1 MQLRKK
7 TLLIIGA
14 ALISLIMV
22 LYATASTILLHDF
35 HNLEA
40 QYVRQ
45 DVARALDA
53 LDEDLSSLN
62 TSAQDYAEW
71 DDTYSFVYTQDE
83 NFVKSNFVDSTFV
96 YLRLNL
102 LVLLDSSG
110 NTIFSKGFDLK
121 SQTEI
126 PIPESLKQHL
136 TDALLDSST
145 LGGSRRAAKTAVLT
159 LPEATLLIASR
170 PIFNSNAEGP
180 ARGTLI
186 LGRYL
191 DSREIALLSERTHL
205 SVDFTL
211 PSLDFK
217 VGAGNYSG
225 PGAKAMASRSKQDLE
240 NIKLKISN
248 LKSVEILVKPLSDTL
263 VAGYALIRDIH
274 GNLALQVRVE
284 TERIIYR
291 QGQATLELFTLSTLG
306 VGLIFSA
313 ITLLLL
319 EKLVLA
325 RLASLSTSVSNIAA
339 RGDLDLRVH
348 MAGGD
353 ELASLADTINRMLE
367 ALSNSQFERNET
379 EDRYRLMA
387 ENSTDMITRHNP
399 EGIFIYVSPA
409 SRALL
414 GYEPSELVGRVPNDY
429 FHPDDL
435 EIIAKAHSKV
445 LALPVTY
452 TVSYRIRH
460 KDGQY
465 IWFETTSR
473 TIRDPQ
479 TGAVQEIIGISRDIT
494 VRKQTEQEL
503 RESEAAIKALYQV
516 TSAPRTDPLNHL
528 STFDLRLQELL
539 AMGCRYL
546 GLSAGILSCIQGD
559 NYQIMAVEC
568 PDGSI
573 VKEQIYEL
581 EKTFC
586 VATAMAKEPIYFESV
601 RFSGLSFNTED
612 PAFKIEAYMG
622 IPVTVSGEVYGTL
635 CFFSPNP
642 ATEPFRVVDIEL
654 VKLMAQWVGSEL
666 ERQQTDID
674 LAKARDQALAATRA
688 KSEFLATMSHEI
700 RTPMNGVIGMTGLL
714 LDTRLTREQR
724 DFVETI
730 RSSGDA
736 LLTLI
741 NDILDFSKIESGKL
755 DLEEH
760 PFDLRTCIEESLD
773 LVAAKAAQKKLEVG
787 YLIDRAVPATAI
799 GDSTRLRQIL
809 INLLSNAVKF
819 TDAGEVVVSVT
830 AKKISAPAAN
840 AKEPPAIN
848 GEPLAINQTYEIQ
861 FAVKDTGIGIPSD
874 RMDRLFKS
882 FSQVD
887 SSTNRQYG
895 GTGLG
900 LAISK
905 RLAEMMGGRMWV
917 ESMGNLAGNPPAD
930 FRSAPFDLGW
940 GESCEI
946 AEKYSSS
953 KSVLSNKPSGQN
965 ANSVGSTFYF
975 STIVSGCNSSLP
987 ANLSNSQPELAGKRV
1002 LIVDDNATNRQILT
1016 LQAQSWGMVPR
1027 ASASARLALDWLAA
1041 KEVFDLAVLDMQMP
1055 EMDGLALAAQ
1065 IRRYPDCQKL
1075 PLVML
1080 TSIGR
1085 QEINTAAL
1093 EADFAAFLNKPI
1105 KQSQFYNVLINI
1117 FGEETTEF
1125 RGQRTSGPFLQ
1136 SIPLLA
1142 EKLPLRIL
1150 LADDHLVNQKVAL
1163 QILQRMGYRADVAG
1177 NGLEVLEALRRQPYD
1192 VVLMDVQMPEMDG
1205 LEATRRIRSQFSGD
1219 LTLENPTVESEVSAT
1234 DEQSQNGKSKIE
1246 NPPLIDEESQ
1256 NGKSKIENPPLTDE
1270 ESNNRK
1276 SKIENPPLTDEESNN
1291 RKSKIENRKSTEESN
1306 KGKSKIQNL
1315 KSTRPWIVAMTAN
1328 AMQGDRE
1335 ECIAAGMDDYLSKPI
1350 AIEQL
1355 VRALIACKS
1364 RSNGEFE
1371 IPQPIV
1377 CLNSQP
1383 EQMGGTSEL
1392 EVGSNGAVAG
1402 NSQLTVP
1409 YSPAVVG
1416 WGASNLD
1423 RALSENGDSL
1433 SAKIGDSLSAKIIEG
1448 LREVEALD
1456 EAIEI
1461 YLETAP
1467 ELLRAISIALGNA
1480 DPLALR
1486 RSAHSLKSISGTLGA
1501 FRLFELCEELEIMGR
1516 MGTEANK
1523 PLPAPAG
1530 ALFEQVEAEYHR
1542 VETALK
1548 IERQYSET
1556 MTE

>member
-14 ALISLIMV
+14 ALISLILV

-35 HNLEA
+35 QNLEA

-53 LDEDLSSLN
+53 LDDDLSNLD

-71 DDTYSFVYTQDE
+71 DDTYSFVDTRNP

-102 LVLLDSSG
+102 LVLLDSNG
-110 NTIFSKGFDLK
+110 KTIFAKGFDLK
-121 SQTEI
+121 SKTEI

-136 TDALLDSST
+136 TDALLDSPT
-145 LGGSRRAAKTAVLT
+145 ADRRSPPAKTGVLT
-159 LPEATLLIASR
+159 LPEARLLIASK
-170 PIFNSNAEGP
+170 PIVNSNAQGP
-180 ARGTLI
+180 PRGTLI

-191 DSREIALLSERTHL
+191 DSTEIGLLSELTHL
-205 SVDFTL
+205 SVDFRL

-217 VGAGNYSG
+217 VGAANYSG
-225 PGAKAMASRSKQDLE
+225 HGAKAMAAASLDLE
-240 NIKLKISN
+240 NLKLKISN
-248 LKSVEILVKPLSDTL
+248 LKSVEILVEPLSDSV
-263 VAGYALIRDIH
+263 VAGYALIRDIR
-274 GNLALQVRVE
+274 GNLALLLRVE
-284 TERIIYR
+284 VDRIIYR
-291 QGQATLELFTLSTLG
+291 QGQATLNLFTLSILA
-306 VGLIFSA
+306 VGLVFSA
-313 ITLLLL
+313 IALLLL

-325 RLASLSTSVSNIAA
+325 RLADLSTSVSNIAA
-339 RGDLDLRVH
+339 NGDPDLRVQ
-348 MAGGD
+348 MPGAD

-367 ALSNSQFERNET
+367 ALGNSQVERE
-379 EDRYRLMA
+379 ESEGRYRLMA
-387 ENSTDMITRHNP
+387 ENSTDMITRHKP
-399 EGIFIYVSPA
+399 EGVFVYASPA
-409 SRALL
+409 SYALL

-429 FHPDDL
+429 FHPDDI
-435 EIIAKAHSKV
+435 ETIAKAHSKV

-452 TVSYRIRH
+452 TVSYRIRR
-460 KDGQY
+460 KDGKY

-473 TIRDPQ
+473 TIRDPH
-479 TGAVQEIIGISRDIT
+479 TGEVQEIIGISRDIS

-516 TSAPRTDPLNHL
+516 TSAPRTDPQGHL

-539 AMGCRYL
+539 AMGCRQL
-546 GLSAGILSCIQGD
+546 GLSVGVLSRIEGD

-573 VKEQIYEL
+573 VKSQIYDL

-586 VATAMAKEPIYFESV
+586 SATALAKEPMYFESA
-601 RFSGLSFNTED
+601 RFAALSFNTD
-612 PAFKIEAYMG
+612 APAFKIEAYMG
-622 IPVTVSGEVYGTL
+622 IPVTVAGEVYGTL
-635 CFFSPNP
+635 CFFAPTIL
-642 ATEPFRVVDIEL
+642 TEPFRVVDREL

-666 ERQQTDID
+666 ERQQTGVD
-674 LAKARDQALAATRA
+674 LATARDEALAATRA

-760 PFDLRTCIEESLD
+760 PFDIRTCIEESLD
-773 LVAAKAAQKKLEVG
+773 LVAAKAAQKKLELG

-819 TDAGEVVVSVT
+819 TEAGEVVVSAT
-830 AKKISAPAAN
+830 AKKISAKAEAN
-840 AKEPPAIN
+840 VKEPPAIN
-848 GEPLAINQTYEIQ
+848 GEPLAINPAYEIQ

-887 SSTNRQYG
+887 SSTSRHYG

-905 RLAEMMGGRMWV
+905 RLTQMMGGRMWV
-917 ESMGNLAGNPPAD
+917 ESMGSLAGNPPAD
-930 FRSAPFDLGW
+930 FKAAVFDLGC

-946 AEKYSSS
+946 AEKYCSP
-953 KSVLSNKPSGQN
+953 KSVLSSQPPGQN
-965 ANSVGSTFYF
+965 PKSVGSTFYF
-975 STIVSGCNSSLP
+975 STIVSGCHSSLP
-987 ANLSNSQPELAGKRV
+987 LNLSNSQPELAGKRV

-1016 LQAQSWGMVPR
+1016 LQAQSWGMVAR

-1041 KEVFDLAVLDMQMP
+1041 KEEFDLAVLDMQMP

-1065 IRRYPDCQKL
+1065 IRRYPDGKKL

-1085 QEINTAAL
+1085 QEINTPAV
-1093 EADFAAFLNKPI
+1093 EVDFAAFLNKPI
-1105 KQSQFYNVLINI
+1105 KQSQLYNVLINI
-1117 FGEETTEF
+1117 FGEQATEI
-1125 RGQRTSGPFLQ
+1125 RVQRSSGPFVQ
-1136 SIPLLA
+1136 SIPVLA
-1142 EKLPLRIL
+1142 DRLPLRIL

-1177 NGLEVLEALRRQPYD
+1177 NGIEVLEALRRQPYD

-1205 LEATRRIRSQFSGD
+1205 LEATRRIRSQFGAD
-1219 LTLENPTVESEVSAT
+1219 FTLENPTGESEVWAT
-1234 DEQSQNGKSKIE
+1234 DEQSNHRKSQIE
-1246 NPPLIDEESQ
+1246 NPT
-1256 NGKSKIENPPLTDE
+1256 LTDE
-1270 ESNNRK
+1270 ESNNPK
-1276 SKIENPPLTDEESNN
+1276 SQ
-1291 RKSKIENRKSTEESN
+1291 
-1306 KGKSKIQNL
+1306 IQNL
-1315 KSTRPWIVAMTAN
+1315 KSIRPMIVAMTAN

-1335 ECIAAGMDDYLSKPI
+1335 ECMAAGMDDYLSKPI
-1350 AIEQL
+1350 EIEEL
-1355 VRALIACKS
+1355 VRALSACKS
-1364 RSNGEFE
+1364 RSNGELDDRPGSIFGA
-1371 IPQPIV
+1371 
-1377 CLNSQP
+1377 NSQP
-1383 EQMGGTSEL
+1383 EHIGGTSEL
-1392 EVGSNGAVAG
+1392 EVRSNGAVAG
-1402 NSQLTVP
+1402 NPPQTIPNLP
-1409 YSPAVVG
+1409 PVVG
-1416 WGASNLD
+1416 CD
-1423 RALSENGDSL
+1423 RDLSDRTLSESRDSL
-1433 SAKIGDSLSAKIIEG
+1433 SAKIVQS

-1456 EAIEI
+1456 EAIDI

-1467 ELLRAISIALGNA
+1467 ELLRGISDALCSA

-1501 FRLFELCEELEIMGR
+1501 FRLFELCEELEVMGR
-1516 MGTEANK
+1516 IGTEGNK
-1523 PLPAPAG
+1523 PLSANSCG
-1530 ALFEQVEAEYHR
+1530 LLEQVEAEYQR

-1556 MTE
+1556 MQNN

>member
-14 ALISLIMV
+14 ALISLIVV

-53 LDEDLSSLN
+53 LDDDLSNLD

-71 DDTYSFVYTQDE
+71 DDTYSFVETRNE
-83 NFVKSNFVDSTFV
+83 NFVKSNFVDSTFI

-102 LVLLDSSG
+102 LVLLDSNG
-110 NTIFSKGFDLK
+110 KTIFSKGFDLK
-121 SQTEI
+121 SKTEI

-136 TDALLDSST
+136 TEALIDSST
-145 LGGSRRAAKTAVLT
+145 VPGDRSGPNKTGVLT
-159 LPEATLLIASR
+159 LPEARLLIASK
-170 PIFNSNAEGP
+170 PILNSNAQGP
-180 ARGTLI
+180 PRGTLI

-191 DSREIALLSERTHL
+191 DSSEIGLLSELTHL
-205 SVDFTL
+205 SVDFRL

-217 VGAGNYSG
+217 VGAANYSG
-225 PGAKAMASRSKQDLE
+225 YSAKALARSRQELE
-240 NIKLKISN
+240 NVKLKISN
-248 LKSVEILVKPLSDTL
+248 LKSVEILVEPLSDSL

-274 GNLALQVRVE
+274 GNLALLLRVE
-284 TERIIYR
+284 TDRIIYG
-291 QGQATLELFTLSTLG
+291 QGQATLELFTLSILA

-339 RGDLDLRVH
+339 NGDPSLRVQ
-348 MAGGD
+348 MAGAD
-353 ELASLADTINRMLE
+353 ELASLADAINRMLE
-367 ALSNSQFERNET
+367 ALGNSQVERNES

-387 ENSTDMITRHNP
+387 ENSTDMITRHDP
-399 EGIFIYVSPA
+399 KGVFIYVSPA

-414 GYEPSELVGRVPNDY
+414 GYEPSELIGGVPNDY

-435 EIIAKAHSKV
+435 ETIAKAHWKV

-452 TVSYRIRH
+452 TVSYRIRR
-460 KDGQY
+460 KDGKY
-465 IWFETTSR
+465 IWFETTGR
-473 TIRDPQ
+473 TITDPQ
-479 TGAVQEIIGISRDIT
+479 TGEVQEIIGISRDIS

-539 AMGCRYL
+539 AMGCRHL
-546 GLSAGILSCIQGD
+546 GLSVGILSCIQGD

-573 VKEQIYEL
+573 VKDQIYDL

-601 RFSGLSFNTED
+601 RFSGFSFNID
-612 PAFKIEAYMG
+612 DRAFPIEAYMG
-622 IPVTVSGEVYGTL
+622 IPVTVGGEVYGTL
-635 CFFSPNP
+635 CFFSPTP
-642 ATEPFRVVDIEL
+642 VTEPFRVVDREL

-666 ERQQTDID
+666 ERQQTDVD

-714 LDTRLTREQR
+714 LDTPLTREQR

-760 PFDLRTCIEESLD
+760 PFDIRTCIEESLD
-773 LVAAKAAQKKLEVG
+773 LVAAKVAEKQLEVG
-787 YLIDRAVPATAI
+787 YLIDRTVPATAI

-830 AKKISAPAAN
+830 AKKISVPAAN
-840 AKEPPAIN
+840 AKEPPLIAGEPVAIN
-848 GEPLAINQTYEIQ
+848 PAYEIH

-887 SSTNRQYG
+887 SSTSRQYG

-917 ESMGNLAGNPPAD
+917 ESMGSVAGNPPAE
-930 FRSAPFDLGW
+930 FRSSAIFDLGW

-946 AEKYSSS
+946 AEKYSYG
-953 KSVLSNKPSGQN
+953 KPVLSNKPIGQN
-965 ANSVGSTFYF
+965 MKSVGSTFYF
-975 STIVSGCNSSLP
+975 STIVSGCKNSLP
-987 ANLSNSQPELAGKRV
+987 VNLSNSQPELAGKRV
-1002 LIVDDNATNRQILT
+1002 LIVDDNATNRRILT
-1016 LQAQSWGMVPR
+1016 LQAQSWGMVAT

-1041 KEVFDLAVLDMQMP
+1041 KEMFDLAVLDMQMP

-1065 IRRYPDCQKL
+1065 IRRYPDCEKL

-1085 QEINTAAL
+1085 QEINPPAM
-1093 EADFAAFLNKPI
+1093 EMDFAAFLNKPI
-1105 KQSQFYNVLINI
+1105 KQSQLYNVLINI
-1117 FGEETTEF
+1117 FGEQTTEF
-1125 RGQRTSGPFLQ
+1125 KGQRTSGPFLQ
-1136 SIPLLA
+1136 SIPALA

-1177 NGLEVLEALRRQPYD
+1177 NGIEVLEALRRQPYD

-1205 LEATRRIRSQFSGD
+1205 LETTRRIREQFSAD
-1219 LTLENPTVESEVSAT
+1219 LTLENHTGESEVSAT
-1234 DEQSQNGKSKIE
+1234 DEQSNH
-1246 NPPLIDEESQ
+1246 
-1256 NGKSKIENPPLTDE
+1256 
-1270 ESNNRK
+1270 
-1276 SKIENPPLTDEESNN
+1276 
-1291 RKSKIENRKSTEESN
+1291 RKSKIENRKLSDEESN
-1306 KGKSKIQNL
+1306 KRKSKIENR

-1335 ECIAAGMDDYLSKPI
+1335 ECMAAGMDDYLSKPI
-1350 AIEQL
+1350 AIDQL
-1355 VRALIACKS
+1355 VRALLACKS
-1364 RSNGEFE
+1364 PSNSAFDRL
-1371 IPQPIV
+1371 QPIV
-1377 CLNSQP
+1377 CLDAP
-1383 EQMGGTSEL
+1383 AEQIEGTSEW
-1392 EVGSNGAVAG
+1392 EGRSNVAVAG
-1402 NSQLTVP
+1402 NPQQTIP
-1409 YSPAVVG
+1409 NSPAVVD

-1423 RALSENGDSL
+1423 RALSQSHDSL
-1433 SAKIGDSLSAKIIEG
+1433 SGKIIEG

-1467 ELLRAISIALGNA
+1467 ELLRGISMALCNA

-1516 MGTEANK
+1516 IGTNANQ
-1523 PLPAPAG
+1523 PLPDPAC
-1530 ALFEQVEAEYHR
+1530 ALLEQVEAEYQR
-1542 VETALK
+1542 VEAALK
-1548 IERQYSET
+1548 IEMQSVDC
-1556 MTE
+1556 

>member
-14 ALISLIMV
+14 ALISLIVV

-35 HNLEA
+35 QHLEA

-53 LDEDLSSLN
+53 LDHDLSNLD
-62 TSAQDYAEW
+62 TSAQDYADW
-71 DDTYSFVYTQDE
+71 DDTYSFVNTRNE

-102 LVLLDSSG
+102 LVLLDSNG
-110 NTIFSKGFDLK
+110 QTIFSKGFDLK
-121 SQTEI
+121 SKTEI
-126 PIPESLKQHL
+126 PIPESFKQHL
-136 TDALLDSST
+136 TDAVLHSST
-145 LGGSRRAAKTAVLT
+145 GSGDRPVAKTGVLT
-159 LPEATLLIASR
+159 LPEATLLIASK
-170 PIFNSNAEGP
+170 PIFNSNAQGP

-191 DSREIALLSERTHL
+191 DSSEIGLLSELTHL
-205 SVDFTL
+205 SVDFRL

-217 VGAGNYSG
+217 VGATNYSG
-225 PGAKAMASRSKQDLE
+225 RGAKAMALSTQDLE
-240 NIKLKISN
+240 NLKLKISN
-248 LKSVEILVKPLSDTL
+248 LRSVELLVEPLSDSL

-274 GNLALQVRVE
+274 GNLALLLRVE

-291 QGQATLELFTLSTLG
+291 QGQATLELFTFSILA

-339 RGDLDLRVH
+339 NGDPDLRIQ
-348 MAGGD
+348 MPGGD
-353 ELASLADTINRMLE
+353 ELASLADTINQMLE
-367 ALSNSQFERNET
+367 ALTNSQVERNET
-379 EDRYRLMA
+379 EGRYRLMA
-387 ENSTDMITRHNP
+387 ENSTDMITRHDP
-399 EGIFIYVSPA
+399 KGVFVYVSPA

-414 GYEPSELVGRVPNDY
+414 GYEPSELIGRVPNDY

-435 EIIAKAHSKV
+435 EIIAKAHWKV

-452 TVSYRIRH
+452 TVSYRIRR
-460 KDGQY
+460 KDGKY
-465 IWFETTSR
+465 IWFETTGR
-473 TIRDPQ
+473 TISDPQ
-479 TGAVQEIIGISRDIT
+479 TGEVQEIIGISRDIS

-539 AMGCRYL
+539 AMGCRQL
-546 GLSAGILSCIQGD
+546 GLSVGILSCIQGD
-559 NYQIMAVEC
+559 NYQIIAVEC

-573 VKEQIYEL
+573 VKEQIYDL

-601 RFSGLSFNTED
+601 RFSGFSFNTD
-612 PAFKIEAYMG
+612 APAFKIEAYMG
-622 IPVTVSGEVYGTL
+622 IPVTVAGEVYGTL
-635 CFFSPNP
+635 CFFSPT
-642 ATEPFRVVDIEL
+642 AVTEPFRVVDREL
-654 VKLMAQWVGSEL
+654 MKLMAQWVGSEL
-666 ERQQTDID
+666 ERQQTDVD

-688 KSEFLATMSHEI
+688 KSDFLATMSHEI

-760 PFDLRTCIEESLD
+760 PFDIRTCIEESLD
-773 LVAAKAAQKKLEVG
+773 LVAAKAAQKKLELG
-787 YLIDRAVPATAI
+787 YLIDRVVPATAI

-819 TDAGEVVVSVT
+819 TEAGEVVVSVT
-830 AKKISAPAAN
+830 AKKISVPGAK
-840 AKEPPAIN
+840 AKEPPTIN
-848 GEPLAINQTYEIQ
+848 GEPLAINQAYEIQ

-887 SSTNRQYG
+887 SSTSRQYG

-917 ESMGNLAGNPPAD
+917 ESMGSMAGNPPAD
-930 FRSAPFDLGW
+930 FKSPVFDWGW

-946 AEKYSSS
+946 AEKYCYS
-953 KSVLSNKPSGQN
+953 KSILSNKPIGQK
-965 ANSVGSTFYF
+965 AKSAGSTFYF
-975 STIVSGCNSSLP
+975 STIVYGCNSSLP
-987 ANLSNSQPELAGKRV
+987 ANLSSSQPELAGKRV
-1002 LIVDDNATNRQILT
+1002 LIVDDNATNRRILT
-1016 LQAQSWGMVPR
+1016 LQAESWGMVAR
-1027 ASASARLALDWLAA
+1027 ASASASLALDWLAA

-1065 IRRYPDCQKL
+1065 IRRYPDCENL
-1075 PLVML
+1075 PLVMV

-1085 QEINTAAL
+1085 QEINTPAI
-1093 EADFAAFLNKPI
+1093 EVDFAAFLNKPI
-1105 KQSQFYNVLINI
+1105 KQSQLYNVLINI
-1117 FGEETTEF
+1117 FGEQTTEF
-1125 RGQRTSGPFLQ
+1125 RGQRTAGPFLQ
-1136 SIPLLA
+1136 SIPMLA
-1142 EKLPLRIL
+1142 EDLPLRIL

-1177 NGLEVLEALRRQPYD
+1177 NGIEVLEALRRQPYD

-1205 LEATRRIRSQFSGD
+1205 LETTRRIREQFSAD
-1219 LTLENPTVESEVSAT
+1219 LTLENPRGESEVSAT
-1234 DEQSQNGKSKIE
+1234 DEQSSNLNSTN
-1246 NPPLIDEESQ
+1246 NPSGESEV
-1256 NGKSKIENPPLTDE
+1256 SATDE
-1270 ESNNRK
+1270 QSNNRE
-1276 SKIENPPLTDEESNN
+1276 SQIENRKLTDEESNN
-1291 RKSKIENRKSTEESN
+1291 RKSKIENRKP
-1306 KGKSKIQNL
+1306 
-1315 KSTRPWIVAMTAN
+1315 TRPWIVAMTAN

-1335 ECIAAGMDDYLSKPI
+1335 ECMAAGMDDYLSKPI
-1350 AIEQL
+1350 AIDQL
-1355 VRALIACKS
+1355 VRALRACKS
-1364 RSNGEFE
+1364 QSNSAFDHL
-1371 IPQPIV
+1371 QPIV
-1377 CLNSQP
+1377 GLNSQG
-1383 EQMGGTSEL
+1383 EHIGGTSGL
-1392 EVGSNGAVAG
+1392 EVRSNVAVTG
-1402 NSQLTVP
+1402 NPQLTIP
-1409 YSPAVVG
+1409 NSPAVIES
-1416 WGASNLD
+1416 AQSNLD
-1423 RALSENGDSL
+1423 RALSESGE
-1433 SAKIGDSLSAKIIEG
+1433 SLSAKIIEG

-1467 ELLRAISIALGNA
+1467 ELLQGISIALANA

-1516 MGTEANK
+1516 IGTNANQA
-1523 PLPAPAG
+1523 LPAQAG
-1530 ALFEQVEAEYHR
+1530 ALLEQVEAEYQR

-1548 IERQYSET
+1548 IESQSVEC
-1556 MTE
+1556 

>member
-14 ALISLIMV
+14 ALISLILV

-35 HNLEA
+35 QNLEA

-53 LDEDLSSLN
+53 LDDDLSSLD

-71 DDTYSFVYTQDE
+71 DDTYSFVDTRNP

-102 LVLLDSSG
+102 LVLLDSNG
-110 NTIFSKGFDLK
+110 KTIFSKGFDLK
-121 SQTEI
+121 SKTEI

-145 LGGSRRAAKTAVLT
+145 VDRPPAKTGVLT
-159 LPEATLLIASR
+159 LPEARLLIASK
-170 PIFNSNAEGP
+170 PIVNSNAVGP
-180 ARGTLI
+180 SRGTLI

-191 DSREIALLSERTHL
+191 DSTEIGLLSELTHL
-205 SVDFTL
+205 SVDFRL

-217 VGAGNYSG
+217 VGAANYSL
-225 PGAKAMASRSKQDLE
+225 AKAMARSSSQNWE
-240 NIKLKISN
+240 NLKLKISN
-248 LKSVEILVKPLSDTL
+248 LKSVEILVEPLSDSV
-263 VAGYALIRDIH
+263 VAGYALIRDIG
-274 GNLALQVRVE
+274 GNLGLLLRVE
-284 TERIIYR
+284 VDRVIYR
-291 QGQATLELFTLSTLG
+291 QGQATLNLFTLSILA
-306 VGLIFSA
+306 VGLVFSA
-313 ITLLLL
+313 IALLLL

-339 RGDLDLRVH
+339 SGDRELRVQ
-348 MAGGD
+348 MSGAD
-353 ELASLADTINRMLE
+353 ELTSLADTINRMLE
-367 ALSNSQFERNET
+367 ALGNSQVERNES
-379 EDRYRLMA
+379 EDLYRLMA

-399 EGIFIYVSPA
+399 EGVFVYASPA
-409 SRALL
+409 SHALL
-414 GYEPSELVGRVPNDY
+414 GYEPSELVGRMPNDY
-429 FHPDDL
+429 FHPDDI
-435 EIIAKAHSKV
+435 ETIAKAHSKV
-445 LALPVTY
+445 LSLPVTY
-452 TVSYRIRH
+452 TVSYRIRR
-460 KDGQY
+460 KDGKY

-479 TGAVQEIIGISRDIT
+479 TGSVQEIIGISRDIS

-516 TSAPRTDPLNHL
+516 TSAPRKDPQGRL

-539 AMGCRYL
+539 AMGCRQL
-546 GLSAGILSCIQGD
+546 GLSAGILSRIQGD

-568 PDGSI
+568 PDESI
-573 VKEQIYEL
+573 ASSQIYDL

-586 VATAMAKEPIYFESV
+586 AATAMAKEPMYFESA
-601 RFSGLSFNTED
+601 RFAALSFNTPE
-612 PAFKIEAYMG
+612 PVFNIEAYMG
-622 IPVTVSGEVYGTL
+622 IPVTVAGEVYGTL
-635 CFFSPNP
+635 CFFSPTP
-642 ATEPFRVVDIEL
+642 LTEPFRVVDREL

-666 ERQQTDID
+666 ERQKTGVD
-674 LAKARDQALAATRA
+674 LAKARDEALAATRA

-714 LDTRLTREQR
+714 LNTRLTREQC

-760 PFDLRTCIEESLD
+760 PFDIRTCIEESLD
-773 LVAAKAAQKKLEVG
+773 LVAAKGAQKKLELG

-799 GDSTRLRQIL
+799 GDSARLRQIL

-819 TDAGEVVVSVT
+819 TEAGEVVVSVT
-830 AKKISAPAAN
+830 AKKISAPATKF
-840 AKEPPAIN
+840 KELLEIN
-848 GEPLAINQTYEIQ
+848 GEPLAINQVYEIQ
-861 FAVKDTGIGIPSD
+861 FAVKDTGIGIPGD

-887 SSTNRQYG
+887 SSTSRHYG

-917 ESMGNLAGNPPAD
+917 ESMGCLAGNPPAD
-930 FRSAPFDLGW
+930 FKAAVCDW
-940 GESCEI
+940 ESEESSEI
-946 AEKYSSS
+946 SEKYYSG
-953 KSVLSNKPSGQN
+953 KFVLSSQPPCQN
-965 ANSVGSTFYF
+965 PKSVGSTFYF
-975 STIVSGCNSSLP
+975 TTIVSGCNSSLP
-987 ANLSNSQPELAGKRV
+987 VNLSNSQPELAGKRV

-1016 LQAQSWGMVPR
+1016 LQAQSWGMVAR

-1055 EMDGLALAAQ
+1055 EMDGLALATE
-1065 IRRYPDCQKL
+1065 IRGYPDCQKL

-1085 QEINTAAL
+1085 PEINTPTV
-1093 EADFAAFLNKPI
+1093 EVDFAAFLNKPI
-1105 KQSQFYNVLINI
+1105 KQSQLYNVLINI
-1117 FGEETTEF
+1117 FGEQATEI
-1125 RGQRTSGPFLQ
+1125 RVQRTLLGPFVQ
-1136 SIPLLA
+1136 SIPMLA
-1142 EKLPLRIL
+1142 LELPLRIL

-1177 NGLEVLEALRRQPYD
+1177 NGIEVLEALNRQPYD

-1205 LEATRRIRSQFSGD
+1205 LEATRHIREQFSEGFM
-1219 LTLENPTVESEVSAT
+1219 LKNSTRESAVSAT
-1234 DEQSQNGKSKIE
+1234 DE
-1246 NPPLIDEESQ
+1246 ES
-1256 NGKSKIENPPLTDE
+1256 S
-1270 ESNNRK
+1270 NRK
-1276 SKIENPPLTDEESNN
+1276 SKIENPKLTDEESNN
-1291 RKSKIENRKSTEESN
+1291 PKSQIA
-1306 KGKSKIQNL
+1306 NL
-1315 KSTRPWIVAMTAN
+1315 KPIRPWIVAMTAN

-1335 ECIAAGMDDYLSKPI
+1335 ECMAAGMDDYLSKPI
-1350 AIEQL
+1350 VIEEL
-1355 VRALIACKS
+1355 VRALSACQS
-1364 RSNGEFE
+1364 RSNA
-1371 IPQPIV
+1371 
-1377 CLNSQP
+1377 
-1383 EQMGGTSEL
+1383 
-1392 EVGSNGAVAG
+1392 AVAENPPQVIP
-1402 NSQLTVP
+1402 NSPT
-1409 YSPAVVG
+1409 VVG
-1416 WGASNLD
+1416 CDRSNFD
-1423 RALSENGDSL
+1423 RTLSESRDSL
-1433 SAKIGDSLSAKIIEG
+1433 SAKIVQS

-1456 EAIEI
+1456 EAIDI

-1467 ELLRAISIALGNA
+1467 ELLQGISAALCSA

-1501 FRLFELCEELEIMGR
+1501 FRLFELCEELEIIGR
-1516 MGTEANK
+1516 IGTEGNK
-1523 PLPAPAG
+1523 PLSANSCG
-1530 ALFEQVEAEYHR
+1530 LLEQVEAEYQR

-1548 IERQYSET
+1548 IERLYSET
-1556 MTE
+1556 MQNN

>member
-45 DVARALDA
+45 DVGRALDA
-53 LDEDLSSLN
+53 LDEDLLSLN
-62 TSAQDYAEW
+62 ISAQDYAEW
-71 DDTYSFVYTQDE
+71 DDTYSFVNTRDE

-110 NTIFSKGFDLK
+110 NTIFSKGFDLT

-136 TDALLDSST
+136 TDELLDSST
-145 LGGSRRAAKTAVLT
+145 LGGSRPAAKTAVLT

-180 ARGTLI
+180 PRGTLI

-191 DSREIALLSERTHL
+191 DSSEIALLSERTHL

-225 PGAKAMASRSKQDLE
+225 HRAKAMARSKQDWE

-248 LKSVEILVKPLSDTL
+248 LKSVEILVEPLSDTL
-263 VAGYALIRDIH
+263 VAGYAMIRDIH
-274 GNLALQVRVE
+274 GKQALVVRVE

-291 QGQATLELFTLSTLG
+291 QGQATLQLFTLSTLG

-313 ITLLLL
+313 IALLLL

-339 RGDLDLRVH
+339 NGDRDLRVH

-367 ALSNSQFERNET
+367 ALSNSQVERDES

-387 ENSTDMITRHNP
+387 ENSTDMITRHDP

-414 GYEPSELVGRVPNDY
+414 GYEPSELVGAVPNDY

-435 EIIAKAHSKV
+435 ETIAKAHSKV

-479 TGAVQEIIGISRDIT
+479 TGAVQEIIGISRDIS

-539 AMGCRYL
+539 AMGCRHL
-546 GLSAGILSCIQGD
+546 GLSTGILSCIQGD

-601 RFSGLSFNTED
+601 RFSGLSFNTDD

-622 IPVTVSGEVYGTL
+622 IPVTVSGQVYGTL
-635 CFFSPNP
+635 CFFSPTP
-642 ATEPFRVVDIEL
+642 VTEPFRVVDREL

-760 PFDLRTCIEESLD
+760 PFDIRTCIEESLD

-819 TDAGEVVVSVT
+819 TEAGEVVVSVT
-830 AKKISAPAAN
+830 AKKISVPTAN

-848 GEPLAINQTYEIQ
+848 AEPLAINQIYEIQ
-861 FAVKDTGIGIPSD
+861 FAVKDTGIGIPLD

-887 SSTNRQYG
+887 SSTSRQYG

-930 FRSAPFDLGW
+930 FKSAVFDLGW

-965 ANSVGSTFYF
+965 AKSVGSTFYF

-1055 EMDGLALAAQ
+1055 EMDGLALAAE

-1085 QEINTAAL
+1085 QEINSAAI
-1093 EADFAAFLNKPI
+1093 EAEFAAFLNKPI
-1105 KQSQFYNVLINI
+1105 KQSQLYNVLINI
-1117 FGEETTEF
+1117 FGEKTTEF

-1234 DEQSQNGKSKIE
+1234 DEQSQNRKSQIE
-1246 NPPLIDEESQ
+1246 NP
-1256 NGKSKIENPPLTDE
+1256 KLTEE

-1276 SKIENPPLTDEESNN
+1276 SQIENLKSTEESNN
-1291 RKSKIENRKSTEESN
+1291 RKSQIENLKSTEESN
-1306 KGKSKIQNL
+1306 NRKSQIENL

-1335 ECIAAGMDDYLSKPI
+1335 ECMAAGMDDYLSKPI

-1355 VRALIACKS
+1355 VRALSASKS

-1377 CLNSQP
+1377 GLNSQP

-1392 EVGSNGAVAG
+1392 EVGSNGAVAE
-1402 NSQLTVP
+1402 NPQLTIP

-1423 RALSENGDSL
+1423 RALSVN
-1433 SAKIGDSLSAKIIEG
+1433 SASLSAKIIEG

-1456 EAIEI
+1456 EVIEI

-1467 ELLRAISIALGNA
+1467 ELLRGISIALGNA
-1480 DPLALR
+1480 DPQALR

-1501 FRLFELCEELEIMGR
+1501 FRLFELCEELEVMGR
-1516 MGTEANK
+1516 METEANK
-1523 PLPAPAG
+1523 PLPAASG
-1530 ALFEQVEAEYHR
+1530 ALLEEIEAEYQR

-1556 MTE
+1556 STESLTSDN

>member
-14 ALISLIMV
+14 ALISLIVV

-53 LDEDLSSLN
+53 LDDDLSNLD

-71 DDTYSFVYTQDE
+71 DDTYSFVETRNE
-83 NFVKSNFVDSTFV
+83 NFVKSNFVDSTFI

-102 LVLLDSSG
+102 LVLLDSNG
-110 NTIFSKGFDLK
+110 KTIFSKGFDLK
-121 SQTEI
+121 SKTEI
-126 PIPESLKQHL
+126 PIPESLKQQL
-136 TDALLDSST
+136 TEALIDSST
-145 LGGSRRAAKTAVLT
+145 VPGDRSGPNKTGVLT
-159 LPEATLLIASR
+159 LPEARLLIAAK
-170 PIFNSNAEGP
+170 PIFNSNAQGP
-180 ARGTLI
+180 SRGTLI

-191 DSREIALLSERTHL
+191 DSSEIGLLSELTHL
-205 SVDFTL
+205 SVDFRL

-217 VGAGNYSG
+217 VGAANYSG
-225 PGAKAMASRSKQDLE
+225 HSAKALARSRQELE
-240 NIKLKISN
+240 NVKLKISN
-248 LKSVEILVKPLSDTL
+248 LKSVEILVEPLSDSL

-274 GNLALQVRVE
+274 GNLALLLRVE
-284 TERIIYR
+284 TDRIIYG
-291 QGQATLELFTLSTLG
+291 QGQATLELFTLSILA

-339 RGDLDLRVH
+339 SGDPDLRVH
-348 MAGGD
+348 MAGAD
-353 ELASLADTINRMLE
+353 ELASLADGINRMLE
-367 ALSNSQFERNET
+367 ALGNSQVERNES

-387 ENSTDMITRHNP
+387 ENSTDMITRHDP
-399 EGIFIYVSPA
+399 KGVFIYVSPA

-414 GYEPSELVGRVPNDY
+414 GYEPSELIGHVPNDY

-435 EIIAKAHSKV
+435 ETIAKAHWKV

-452 TVSYRIRH
+452 TVSYRIRR
-460 KDGQY
+460 KDGKY
-465 IWFETTSR
+465 IWFETTGR
-473 TIRDPQ
+473 TISDPQ
-479 TGAVQEIIGISRDIT
+479 TGEVQEIIGISRDIS

-539 AMGCRYL
+539 AMGCRHL
-546 GLSAGILSCIQGD
+546 GLSVGILSCIQGD

-573 VKEQIYEL
+573 VKDQIYDL

-601 RFSGLSFNTED
+601 RFSGLSFNRD
-612 PAFKIEAYMG
+612 DQAFPIEAYMG
-622 IPVTVSGEVYGTL
+622 IPVTVGGEVYGTL
-635 CFFSPNP
+635 CFFSPTSV
-642 ATEPFRVVDIEL
+642 TEPFRVVDREL

-666 ERQQTDID
+666 ERQQTDVD

-714 LDTRLTREQR
+714 LDTPLTREQR

-760 PFDLRTCIEESLD
+760 PFDIRTCIEESLD
-773 LVAAKAAQKKLEVG
+773 LVAAKVAEKQLEVG

-830 AKKISAPAAN
+830 AKKISVPAAN
-840 AKEPPAIN
+840 AKEPPLIAGEPVAIN
-848 GEPLAINQTYEIQ
+848 PAYEIH

-887 SSTNRQYG
+887 SSTSRQYG

-917 ESMGNLAGNPPAD
+917 ESMGSVAGNPPAE
-930 FRSAPFDLGW
+930 FRSSAVFDLGW

-946 AEKYSSS
+946 AEKYSYG
-953 KSVLSNKPSGQN
+953 KSVLSNKPIGQN
-965 ANSVGSTFYF
+965 TKSVGSTFYF

-987 ANLSNSQPELAGKRV
+987 VNLSNSQPELAGKRV
-1002 LIVDDNATNRQILT
+1002 LIVDDNATNRRILT
-1016 LQAQSWGMVPR
+1016 LQAQSWGMVAR
-1027 ASASARLALDWLAA
+1027 ASASGRLALDWLAA

-1065 IRRYPDCQKL
+1065 IRRYPDCERL

-1085 QEINTAAL
+1085 QEINPPAM
-1093 EADFAAFLNKPI
+1093 EMDFAAFLNKPI
-1105 KQSQFYNVLINI
+1105 KQSQLYNVLINI
-1117 FGEETTEF
+1117 FGEQTTEF

-1136 SIPLLA
+1136 SIPVLA
-1142 EKLPLRIL
+1142 ENLPLRIL

-1177 NGLEVLEALRRQPYD
+1177 NGIEVLEALRRQPYD

-1205 LEATRRIRSQFSGD
+1205 LETTRRIREQFSGD
-1219 LTLENPTVESEVSAT
+1219 LTLENPRGEPEVSVTNEQSNHQDSTKNPTGKSEVFAT
-1234 DEQSQNGKSKIE
+1234 DEQSNH
-1246 NPPLIDEESQ
+1246 
-1256 NGKSKIENPPLTDE
+1256 
-1270 ESNNRK
+1270 RK
-1276 SKIENPPLTDEESNN
+1276 SKIENRKLTDEESNN
-1291 RKSKIENRKSTEESN
+1291 RKSKIENRKSTS
-1306 KGKSKIQNL
+1306 
-1315 KSTRPWIVAMTAN
+1315 PWIVAMTAN

-1335 ECIAAGMDDYLSKPI
+1335 ECMAAGMDDYLSKPI

-1355 VRALIACKS
+1355 VRALLACKS
-1364 RSNGEFE
+1364 RSNSAFDRL
-1371 IPQPIV
+1371 QPIV
-1377 CLNSQP
+1377 CLDAP
-1383 EQMGGTSEL
+1383 AEQIEGTSEL
-1392 EVGSNGAVAG
+1392 QVRSNVAVAG
-1402 NSQLTVP
+1402 NPQLTIP
-1409 YSPAVVG
+1409 NSPTVVD

-1423 RALSENGDSL
+1423 RALSEGH
-1433 SAKIGDSLSAKIIEG
+1433 DSLSAKIIEG
-1448 LREVEALD
+1448 LRDVEALD

-1467 ELLRAISIALGNA
+1467 ELLRGISMALCNA

-1516 MGTEANK
+1516 IGTNANQ
-1523 PLPAPAG
+1523 PLPDPAC
-1530 ALFEQVEAEYHR
+1530 ALLEEVEAEYQR

-1548 IERQYSET
+1548 IEMQYSET
-1556 MTE
+1556 MTSDN

>member
-45 DVARALDA
+45 DVVRALDA

-71 DDTYSFVYTQDE
+71 DDTYSFVNTRNE
-83 NFVKSNFVDSTFV
+83 KFVKSNFVDSTFV

-110 NTIFSKGFDLK
+110 NTIFSKGFDLSSK
-121 SQTEI
+121 TEI
-126 PIPESLKQHL
+126 PIPESLQQQL

-145 LGGSRRAAKTAVLT
+145 VGGSRPAPKTGILT
-159 LPEATLLIASR
+159 LAESTLLIASR

-180 ARGTLI
+180 PRGTLI

-191 DSREIALLSERTHL
+191 DSSEIALLSELTHL
-205 SVDFTL
+205 SVDFIL

-217 VGAGNYSG
+217 VGAANDSG
-225 PGAKAMASRSKQDLE
+225 PGAKAMAGSKQDWE
-240 NIKLKISN
+240 KIKLKISN
-248 LKSVEILVKPLSDTL
+248 LKSSVEILVEPLSDTL
-263 VAGYALIRDIH
+263 VAGYAMIRDIY
-274 GNLALQVRVE
+274 GKQALLVRVE
-284 TERIIYR
+284 TKRIIYR
-291 QGQATLELFTLSTLG
+291 QGQATLELFTLSTLA

-325 RLASLSTSVSNIAA
+325 RLASLSTSVSNIADS
-339 RGDLDLRVH
+339 GDRDLRVH

-367 ALSNSQFERNET
+367 ALSNSQVERIEV

-409 SRALL
+409 SHALL
-414 GYEPSELVGRVPNDY
+414 GYEPSELIGRVPNDY

-435 EIIAKAHSKV
+435 ESIAKAHSKV

-473 TIRDPQ
+473 TIRDPE
-479 TGAVQEIIGISRDIT
+479 TGAVQEIIGISRDIS

-546 GLSAGILSCIQGD
+546 GLSVGILSCIQGD

-573 VKEQIYEL
+573 AKEQIYEL

-601 RFSGLSFNTED
+601 RFSGLSFNTD
-612 PAFKIEAYMG
+612 APAFKIEAYMG

-635 CFFSPNP
+635 CFFSPTP
-642 ATEPFRVVDIEL
+642 ATEPFRVVDREL

-666 ERQQTDID
+666 ERQQTDLD

-760 PFDLRTCIEESLD
+760 PFDIRTCIEESLD

-819 TDAGEVVVSVT
+819 TEAGEVVVSVT
-830 AKKISAPAAN
+830 AKKISVPTAN

-861 FAVKDTGIGIPSD
+861 FAVKDTGIGIPLD

-887 SSTNRQYG
+887 SSTSRQYG

-930 FRSAPFDLGW
+930 FRSAVFDLGW

-946 AEKYSSS
+946 AEKYSYS
-953 KSVLSNKPSGQN
+953 KSLLSNKPIDQN
-965 ANSVGSTFYF
+965 AKSLGSTFYF

-1065 IRRYPDCQKL
+1065 IRRDPDCQKL

-1085 QEINTAAL
+1085 QEINSAAI
-1093 EADFAAFLNKPI
+1093 EVEFAAFLNKPI
-1105 KQSQFYNVLINI
+1105 KQSQLYNVLINI

-1205 LEATRRIRSQFSGD
+1205 LEATRRIRSEFSED
-1219 LTLENPTVESEVSAT
+1219 FTLENPTVESEVSAT
-1234 DEQSQNGKSKIE
+1234 DEQSQNQKSKIE
-1246 NPPLIDEESQ
+1246 NPTVESEVSATDEQSQ
-1256 NGKSKIENPPLTDE
+1256 NQKSKIENPKLTDE

-1276 SKIENPPLTDEESNN
+1276 SKIQNQKSTDEESNN
-1291 RKSKIENRKSTEESN
+1291 RKSQIP
-1306 KGKSKIQNL
+1306 NL

-1335 ECIAAGMDDYLSKPI
+1335 ECMAAGMDDYLSKPI

-1355 VRALIACKS
+1355 VRALSACKS
-1364 RSNGEFE
+1364 PSNGEFE
-1371 IPQPIV
+1371 NPQPIV

-1402 NSQLTVP
+1402 NPQQTIP
-1409 YSPAVVG
+1409 YSPAAVG

-1423 RALSENGDSL
+1423 RALSENGNSL
-1433 SAKIGDSLSAKIIEG
+1433 SPKIGDSLSPKIIEG

-1456 EAIEI
+1456 EVIEI

-1467 ELLRAISIALGNA
+1467 ELLRAISIALDNA

-1523 PLPAPAG
+1523 PLPPPAG
-1530 ALFEQVEAEYHR
+1530 ALLEEVEAEYQR

>member
-14 ALISLIMV
+14 ALISLILV

-35 HNLEA
+35 QNLEA

-53 LDEDLSSLN
+53 LDDDLSSLD

-71 DDTYSFVYTQDE
+71 DDTYSFVDTRNP

-96 YLRLNL
+96 YLRLNF
-102 LVLLDSSG
+102 LVLLDSNG
-110 NTIFSKGFDLK
+110 KTIFSKGFDLK
-121 SQTEI
+121 SKTEI

-136 TDALLDSST
+136 TDALLDSQT
-145 LGGSRRAAKTAVLT
+145 ADRDRAKTGVLT
-159 LPEATLLIASR
+159 LPEATLLIASK
-170 PIFNSNAEGP
+170 PIVNSNAEGP
-180 ARGTLI
+180 PRGTLI

-191 DSREIALLSERTHL
+191 DSTEIGLLSELTHL
-205 SVDFTL
+205 SVDFRL

-217 VGAGNYSG
+217 VGAANYSG
-225 PGAKAMASRSKQDLE
+225 HGVKAMARSIGDLE
-240 NIKLKISN
+240 NLKLKISN
-248 LKSVEILVKPLSDTL
+248 LKSVEILVEPLSDSV
-263 VAGYALIRDIH
+263 VAGYALIRDIR
-274 GNLALQVRVE
+274 GNLALLLRVE
-284 TERIIYR
+284 VDRIIYR
-291 QGQATLELFTLSTLG
+291 QGQATLNLFTLSILA
-306 VGLIFSA
+306 VGLVFSA
-313 ITLLLL
+313 IALLLL

-339 RGDLDLRVH
+339 NGDPDLRVQ
-348 MAGGD
+348 MPGAD

-367 ALSNSQFERNET
+367 ALGNSQVERNES
-379 EDRYRLMA
+379 EDLYRLMA

-399 EGIFIYVSPA
+399 QGVFVYASPA
-409 SRALL
+409 SYALL

-429 FHPDDL
+429 FHPDDI
-435 EIIAKAHSKV
+435 ESIAKAHSKV
-445 LALPVTY
+445 LSLPVTY
-452 TVSYRIRH
+452 TVSYRIRR
-460 KDGQY
+460 KDGKY

-479 TGAVQEIIGISRDIT
+479 TGSVQEIIGISRDIS

-516 TSAPRTDPLNHL
+516 TSAPRTDPQGRL

-539 AMGCRYL
+539 GMGCRQL
-546 GLSAGILSCIQGD
+546 GLSVGILSRIEGD

-573 VKEQIYEL
+573 VKSQVYDL

-586 VATAMAKEPIYFESV
+586 VATAMAKEPMYFESV
-601 RFSGLSFNTED
+601 RFAALCFDTPD
-612 PAFKIEAYMG
+612 PAFNIEAYMG
-622 IPVTVSGEVYGTL
+622 IPVTVASEVYGTL
-635 CFFSPNP
+635 CFFAPTP
-642 ATEPFRVVDIEL
+642 LTEPFRVVDREL

-666 ERQQTDID
+666 ERQQTGVD
-674 LAKARDQALAATRA
+674 LAKARDEALAATRA

-714 LDTRLTREQR
+714 LNTRLTREQC

-760 PFDLRTCIEESLD
+760 PFDIRTCIEESLD
-773 LVAAKAAQKKLEVG
+773 LVAAKAAQKKLELG

-799 GDSTRLRQIL
+799 GDSARLRQIL

-819 TDAGEVVVSVT
+819 TAAGEVVVSVT
-830 AKKISAPAAN
+830 AKKISAKAAAN
-840 AKEPPAIN
+840 FKEPPAIN
-848 GEPLAINQTYEIQ
+848 GEPLAINQVYEIQ
-861 FAVKDTGIGIPSD
+861 FAVKDTGIGIRGD

-887 SSTNRQYG
+887 SSTSRHYG

-917 ESMGNLAGNPPAD
+917 ESMGCVAGNPPAD
-930 FRSAPFDLGW
+930 FKATVCDLES

-946 AEKYSSS
+946 AEKYCSP
-953 KSVLSNKPSGQN
+953 KSVLSSQPPCQN
-965 ANSVGSTFYF
+965 PNSVGSTFYF
-975 STIVSGCNSSLP
+975 STIVSGCHSSLP
-987 ANLSNSQPELAGKRV
+987 VNLSNSQPELAGKRV

-1016 LQAQSWGMVPR
+1016 LQAQSWGMVAR

-1041 KEVFDLAVLDMQMP
+1041 KEEFDLAVLDMQMP
-1055 EMDGLALAAQ
+1055 EMDGLALATQ

-1085 QEINTAAL
+1085 QEINTPAV
-1093 EADFAAFLNKPI
+1093 EVDFAAFLNKPI
-1105 KQSQFYNVLINI
+1105 KQSQLYNVLINI
-1117 FGEETTEF
+1117 FGEQATEI
-1125 RGQRTSGPFLQ
+1125 RVQRTTGPFVQ
-1136 SIPLLA
+1136 SIPMLA
-1142 EKLPLRIL
+1142 LELPLRIL

-1177 NGLEVLEALRRQPYD
+1177 NGIEVLEALRRQPYD

-1205 LEATRRIRSQFSGD
+1205 LEATRHIREEFCAD
-1219 LTLENPTVESEVSAT
+1219 LTTENSTAESEISAT
-1234 DEQSQNGKSKIE
+1234 DELSSNRKSPIE
-1246 NPPLIDEESQ
+1246 NP
-1256 NGKSKIENPPLTDE
+1256 KLTQE
-1270 ESNNRK
+1270 QSNN
-1276 SKIENPPLTDEESNN
+1276 NPEFSDEQSNN
-1291 RKSKIENRKSTEESN
+1291 P
-1306 KGKSKIQNL
+1306 KSKIQNL
-1315 KSTRPWIVAMTAN
+1315 KWTRPWIVAMTAN

-1335 ECIAAGMDDYLSKPI
+1335 ECMAAGMDDYLSKPI
-1350 AIEQL
+1350 AIEEL
-1355 VRALIACKS
+1355 VRALSACQS
-1364 RSNGEFE
+1364 RSNGAVEGNP
-1371 IPQPIV
+1371 PQVI
-1377 CLNSQP
+1377 
-1383 EQMGGTSEL
+1383 
-1392 EVGSNGAVAG
+1392 SN
-1402 NSQLTVP
+1402 
-1409 YSPAVVG
+1409 SPAVVG
-1416 WGASNLD
+1416 RDRSNLD
-1423 RALSENGDSL
+1423 RALSESSDSL
-1433 SAKIGDSLSAKIIEG
+1433 SAKIVQS

-1456 EAIEI
+1456 EAIDI

-1467 ELLRAISIALGNA
+1467 ELLQGISAALCSA

-1516 MGTEANK
+1516 IGTEGNK
-1523 PLPAPAG
+1523 PLSTNSYE
-1530 ALFEQVEAEYHR
+1530 LLEQVEAEYQR

-1548 IERQYSET
+1548 IERLYSDT
-1556 MTE
+1556 IQNN

>member
-14 ALISLIMV
+14 ALISLIVV

-53 LDEDLSSLN
+53 LDDDLSNLD

-71 DDTYSFVYTQDE
+71 DDTYSFVETRNE
-83 NFVKSNFVDSTFV
+83 NFVKSNFVDSTFI

-102 LVLLDSSG
+102 LVLLDSNG
-110 NTIFSKGFDLK
+110 KTIFSKGFDLK

-136 TDALLDSST
+136 TEALLDSST
-145 LGGSRRAAKTAVLT
+145 VDGDRPAKTGVLT
-159 LPEATLLIASR
+159 LPEARLLIASK
-170 PIFNSNAEGP
+170 PILNSNSQGP
-180 ARGTLI
+180 PRGTLI

-191 DSREIALLSERTHL
+191 DSSEIGLLSELTHL
-205 SVDFTL
+205 SVDFRL

-217 VGAGNYSG
+217 VGAANYSG
-225 PGAKAMASRSKQDLE
+225 HSAKALARSRQELE
-240 NIKLKISN
+240 NVKLKISN
-248 LKSVEILVKPLSDTL
+248 LKSVEILVEPLSDTL

-274 GNLALQVRVE
+274 GNLALLLRVE
-284 TERIIYR
+284 TDRIIYS
-291 QGQATLELFTLSTLG
+291 QGQATLELFTLSILA

-325 RLASLSTSVSNIAA
+325 RLAALSTSVSNIAA
-339 RGDLDLRVH
+339 NGDPSLRVP
-348 MAGGD
+348 MAGAD
-353 ELASLADTINRMLE
+353 ELASLADAINRMLE
-367 ALSNSQFERNET
+367 ALGNSQVERNES

-387 ENSTDMITRHNP
+387 ENSTDMITRHDP
-399 EGIFIYVSPA
+399 KGVFVYVSPA

-414 GYEPSELVGRVPNDY
+414 GYEPSELIGRVPKDY

-435 EIIAKAHSKV
+435 ETIAKAHWKV

-452 TVSYRIRH
+452 TVSYRIRR
-460 KDGQY
+460 KDGKY
-465 IWFETTSR
+465 IWFETTGR
-473 TIRDPQ
+473 TISDPQ
-479 TGAVQEIIGISRDIT
+479 TGEVQEIIGISRDIS

-539 AMGCRYL
+539 AMGCRHL
-546 GLSAGILSCIQGD
+546 GLSVGILSCIQGD

-573 VKEQIYEL
+573 VKDQIYDL

-586 VATAMAKEPIYFESV
+586 VATSMAKEPIYFESL
-601 RFSGLSFNTED
+601 RFSGFSFNTHD
-612 PAFKIEAYMG
+612 RAFPIEAYMG
-622 IPVTVSGEVYGTL
+622 IPVTVGGEVYGTL

-642 ATEPFRVVDIEL
+642 VTEPFRAVDREL

-666 ERQQTDID
+666 ERQQTDVD

-714 LDTRLTREQR
+714 LDTPLTREQR

-760 PFDLRTCIEESLD
+760 PFDIRTCIEESLD
-773 LVAAKAAQKKLEVG
+773 LVAAKAAEKKLEVG
-787 YLIDRAVPATAI
+787 YLIDRTVPVTAI

-830 AKKISAPAAN
+830 AKKISVPAAK
-840 AKEPPAIN
+840 AKEPPLIAGESVVIN
-848 GEPLAINQTYEIQ
+848 PAYEIH

-887 SSTNRQYG
+887 SSTSRQYG

-917 ESMGNLAGNPPAD
+917 ESMGSVAGNPPAH
-930 FRSAPFDLGW
+930 FRSSAVIDLGW
-940 GESCEI
+940 AESCEI
-946 AEKYSSS
+946 AEKYGYA
-953 KSVLSNKPSGQN
+953 KSVLSNQPIAQN
-965 ANSVGSTFYF
+965 TKSVGSTFYF
-975 STIVSGCNSSLP
+975 STIVSGCKNSLP
-987 ANLSNSQPELAGKRV
+987 LNLSNSQPELAGKRV
-1002 LIVDDNATNRQILT
+1002 LIVDDNATNRRILT
-1016 LQAQSWGMVPR
+1016 LQAQSWGMVAR

-1041 KEVFDLAVLDMQMP
+1041 KEMFDLAVLDMQMP

-1065 IRRYPDCQKL
+1065 IRRYPDCEKL

-1085 QEINTAAL
+1085 PEINPPSM
-1093 EADFAAFLNKPI
+1093 EMDFAAFLNKPI
-1105 KQSQFYNVLINI
+1105 KQSQLYNVLINI
-1117 FGEETTEF
+1117 FGEQTTEF
-1125 RGQRTSGPFLQ
+1125 KGQRTTGSFLQ
-1136 SIPLLA
+1136 TIPVLA
-1142 EKLPLRIL
+1142 EDLPLRIL

-1177 NGLEVLEALRRQPYD
+1177 NGIEVLEALRRQPYD

-1205 LEATRRIRSQFSGD
+1205 LETTRHIREQFSAD
-1219 LTLENPTVESEVSAT
+1219 LTLENDTGESELSAT
-1234 DEQSQNGKSKIE
+1234 DEQ
-1246 NPPLIDEESQ
+1246 
-1256 NGKSKIENPPLTDE
+1256 
-1270 ESNNRK
+1270 
-1276 SKIENPPLTDEESNN
+1276 SNN

-1306 KGKSKIQNL
+1306 NRKSKIENQKSTEESNNRKSKIENR

-1335 ECIAAGMDDYLSKPI
+1335 ECMAAGMDDYLSKPI

-1364 RSNGEFE
+1364 RSNSAFDRL
-1371 IPQPIV
+1371 QPIV
-1377 CLNSQP
+1377 CLDAP
-1383 EQMGGTSEL
+1383 TEQIEGTSEL
-1392 EVGSNGAVAG
+1392 EVRSNVAVAG
-1402 NSQLTVP
+1402 NPQQTIP
-1409 YSPAVVG
+1409 NSPAVVE

-1423 RALSENGDSL
+1423 RALSHSHE
-1433 SAKIGDSLSAKIIEG
+1433 SLSAKIIEG

-1467 ELLRAISIALGNA
+1467 ELLRGISMALCNA

-1516 MGTEANK
+1516 IGTNANQS
-1523 PLPAPAG
+1523 LPDPAC
-1530 ALFEQVEAEYHR
+1530 ALLEEVEAEYRR

-1548 IERQYSET
+1548 IEMQYSET